1 MKRFNVAKALKND
14 EKMYKPIEKVVA
26 YVFYELIYKPIFEIV
41 KEEIGADWL
50 GLELPKVMR
59 DRVTQKKDDLRAEIE
74 RNREVYSYLY
84 KNSKENNQGQNPLI
98 RAILSGQVQYIRD
111 HFEGTFNIYISRAIK
126 EMGGTFDKR
135 SRTWRIPRE
144 KLTPQVSIALGTSYG
159 KMAKVKERIDGHL
172 EQLRGLMEKDP
183 QFGFEKAYGKAIAE
197 LGNQFEKGSEGI
209 IVAPEFTTEMA
220 KGLAEKYTYNMN
232 LYIKGWTE
240 KSIVRLRERVAQS
253 GFQGN
258 RASTL
263 VKGIETDFQVSLNKA
278 KFLARQETS
287 LLMSQYREERY
298 KSAGVQKYRWITAG
312 DVRVRGY
319 HKRLNGKI
327 FTWDNPPVVDATGH
341 RAHPGQDYNCRCICV
356 PIVD

>member
-59 DRVTQKKDDLRAEIE
+59 DRVTQKKDDLKAEIE

-84 KNSKENNQGQNPLI
+84 KNAKENNQGQNPLI

-135 SRTWRIPRE
+135 SRTWRIPRA

-159 KMAKVKERIDGHL
+159 KMAKVKERIDNHQIG
-172 EQLRGLMEKDP
+172 
-183 QFGFEKAYGKAIAE
+183 
-197 LGNQFEKGSEGI
+197 
-209 IVAPEFTTEMA
+209 
-220 KGLAEKYTYNMN
+220 
-232 LYIKGWTE
+232 
-240 KSIVRLRERVAQS
+240 
-253 GFQGN
+253 
-258 RASTL
+258 
-263 VKGIETDFQVSLNKA
+263 
-278 KFLARQETS
+278 
-287 LLMSQYREERY
+287 
-298 KSAGVQKYRWITAG
+298 
-312 DVRVRGY
+312 
-319 HKRLNGKI
+319 
-327 FTWDNPPVVDATGH
+327 
-341 RAHPGQDYNCRCICV
+341 RAHV
-356 PIVD
+356 